1 MTDTSIVNTRS
12 LGRTDIQISPI
23 GLGLME
29 FSGGKGLFG
38 LAFPE
43 LSRNEKN
50 AIIKAA
56 LDGGINWFD
65 TAEMY
70 GLGESERSLSQGL
83 NDLGIVDS
91 QVVIATKW
99 LPLLRT
105 AGTIYHNIEYRQ
117 RALAGY
123 TIDLFMVHQPWG
135 LSPPEAEMD
144 AMANLVKA
152 GRIRSVGVSNFDA
165 ERMVRAHEALQRHN
179 LPLAV
184 NQMHYSLLQREIE
197 NNGVLDTARALGV
210 TIIAYTPLGSGLL
223 TGKYHKDPELLE
235 QKPFPQRMML
245 RRDLERTR
253 PLIEAMDEIAA
264 AHNATIAQVAL
275 NWVVNFHGETIVT
288 IPGATKVEQA
298 RDNAGALNF
307 KLTEN
312 EMARLDELSSQLM

>member
-83 NDLGIVDS
+83 NDLGIADS

-165 ERMVRAHEALQRHN
+165 ERMVRAYEALQRHN

-197 NNGVLDTARALGV
+197 SNGVLDTARALGV

>member
-83 NDLGIVDS
+83 NDLGIADS

-165 ERMVRAHEALQRHN
+165 ERMVRAYEALQRHN

-197 NNGVLDTARALGV
+197 SNGVLDTARALGV

-253 PLIEAMDEIAA
+253 PLIEALDEIAA

>member
-1 MTDTSIVNTRS
+1 
-12 LGRTDIQISPI
+12 
-23 GLGLME
+23 
-29 FSGGKGLFG
+29 
-38 LAFPE
+38 
-43 LSRNEKN
+43 
-50 AIIKAA
+50 
-56 LDGGINWFD
+56 
-65 TAEMY
+65 
-70 GLGESERSLSQGL
+70 
-83 NDLGIVDS
+83 
-91 QVVIATKW
+91 
-99 LPLLRT
+99 
-105 AGTIYHNIEYRQ
+105 
-117 RALAGY
+117 
-123 TIDLFMVHQPWG
+123 
-135 LSPPEAEMD
+135 MD

-165 ERMVRAHEALQRHN
+165 ERMVRAYEALQRHN

-197 NNGVLDTARALGV
+197 SNGVLDTARALGV

-312 EMARLDELSSQLM
+312 ELARLDELSSQLM

>member
-83 NDLGIVDS
+83 NDLGIADS
-91 QVVIATKW
+91 QIVIATKW

-165 ERMVRAHEALQRHN
+165 ERMVRAYEALQRHD

-184 NQMHYSLLQREIE
+184 NQMQYSLLQREIE
-197 NNGVLDTARALGV
+197 SNGVLDTARALGV

>member
-29 FSGGKGLFG
+29 FSRGKGLFG

-83 NDLGIVDS
+83 NDLGIADS

-165 ERMVRAHEALQRHN
+165 ERMVRAYEALQRHN

-197 NNGVLDTARALGV
+197 SNGVLDTARALGV

>member
-1 MTDTSIVNTRS
+1 MTEATTINTRS
-12 LGRTDIQISPI
+12 LGRTDIQVTPI

-43 LSRNEKN
+43 LSRDEKN

-70 GLGESERSLSQGL
+70 GLGRSERSLSQGL
-83 NDLGIVDS
+83 NDLGIADS

-105 AGTIYHNIEYRQ
+105 AGTIYHNIDYRQ

-144 AMANLVKA
+144 AMANLVRA

-165 ERMVRAHEALQRHN
+165 ERMVRAYEALQRHD

-184 NQMHYSLLQREIE
+184 NQMHYSMLERGIE
-197 NNGVLDTARALGV
+197 SNGVLDTAKALGV

-223 TGKYHKDPELLE
+223 TGKYHKNPELLE
-235 QKPFPQRMML
+235 QKPFPQRMRL

-275 NWVVNFHGETIVT
+275 NWVVNFHGDTIVT
-288 IPGATKVEQA
+288 IPGATKVEQV
-298 RDNAGALNF
+298 RDNAGALHF
-307 KLTEN
+307 KLTED
-312 EMARLDELSSQLM
+312 EMARLDELSSRLI

>member
-1 MTDTSIVNTRS
+1 MTDTPIVNTRS
-12 LGRTDIQISPI
+12 LGRTGIQISPI

-38 LAFPE
+38 MAFPE
-43 LSRNEKN
+43 LSRDEKN

-70 GLGESERSLSQGL
+70 GLGRSERSLSQGL
-83 NDLGIVDS
+83 NDLGIPDS

-117 RALAGY
+117 RMLAGY

-152 GRIRSVGVSNFDA
+152 GRIRSVGVSNYDA
-165 ERMVRAHEALQRHN
+165 ERMVRAYEALQRHG

-184 NQMHYSLLQREIE
+184 NQMQYSLLHREIE
-197 NNGVLDTARALGV
+197 SNGVLDTAKALGV

-223 TGKYHKDPELLE
+223 TGKYHNNPELLE
-235 QKPFPQRMML
+235 GKSLPQRMML

-253 PLIEAMDEIAA
+253 PLIEAMKEIGAT
-264 AHNATIAQVAL
+264 HNATVAQVAL
-275 NWVVNFHGETIVT
+275 NWVVNFHGDIIVT
-288 IPGATKVEQA
+288 IPGATKIEQA
-298 RDNAGALNF
+298 RENAGALHF
-307 KLTEN
+307 KLTEA
-312 EMARLDELSSQLM
+312 ELDWLDKLSREFM

>member
-29 FSGGKGLFG
+29 LSGGKGLFG
-38 LAFPE
+38 LAFPQ

-83 NDLGIVDS
+83 NDLGIADS

-105 AGTIYHNIEYRQ
+105 AGTIYHNIDYRQ

-144 AMANLVKA
+144 AMANLVRA

-165 ERMVRAHEALQRHN
+165 ERMVRAYEALQRHD

-184 NQMHYSLLQREIE
+184 NQMHYSMLERGIE
-197 NNGVLDTARALGV
+197 SNGVLDTAKALGV

-223 TGKYHKDPELLE
+223 TGKYHKNPELLE
-235 QKPFPQRMML
+235 QKPFPQRMRL

-275 NWVVNFHGETIVT
+275 NWVVNFHGDTIVT
-288 IPGATKVEQA
+288 IPGATKVEQV
-298 RDNAGALNF
+298 RDNAGALHF
-307 KLTEN
+307 KLTED
-312 EMARLDELSSQLM
+312 EMARLDELSSRLI